1 MKLQRLTALDINVLA
16 GELNHKLTGCI
27 IDNVISRANTIYFKV
42 SDIVLRFHVF
52 SGSPYLF
59 LADQI
64 PEGRNWL
71 SAIRKGKIKSVCQ
84 KQFDRLIIFEV
95 VVFDNLGKRKN
106 FRICFEFFKNGNIL
120 LLDGNDKILESRRRS
135 VKKREKY
142 TLTKLK
148 GFNVL
153 EYQKNQILAHHDIEK
168 IRSLNLLPYSDLI
181 DQNSPALV
189 KYIFDQIEN
198 PSPHIIKN
206 QENTISGYSF
216 YGPPFAGSFAGE
228 KMPGLLEAITSY
240 VESNIVSK
248 STKQTDFKKRL
259 QKANKKL
266 KAIKE
271 ELEEAKKFEAYRQ
284 FGDIILANIGSLK
297 KGEKKYLLS
306 NPYSAQ
312 QEQVEIPAEPA
323 LSPEKNAELYFDK
336 ARKFESSIPI
346 LKKRFDRQENEVAR
360 LKDHA
365 TNQIVVGKIDEIETG
380 KKSFKKVRLPFRH
393 YELIAGWHIYIGK
406 SATSNDE
413 LTFSFAKKDDIWFHA
428 WQAAGSHLILRRPE
442 KGAVPD
448 KNILLKAASIAA
460 YFSKAKH
467 SSKAPVI
474 YTEVRYVRRIRKA
487 AGKVNVTKEKQLM
500 VTPLEPNAV
509 ISKQRS
515 I

>member
-71 SAIRKGKIKSVCQ
+71 SAIRKGKIKSVSQ

-153 EYQKNQILAHHDIEK
+153 EYEKNQILAHHDIEK

-206 QENTISGYSF
+206 QENTISGYSL
-216 YGPPFAGSFAGE
+216 PFAGSFAGE

-248 STKQTDFKKRL
+248 STKQTDFTKRL

-266 KAIKE
+266 KTIKE

-336 ARKFESSIPI
+336 E
-346 LKKRFDRQENEVAR
+346 
-360 LKDHA
+360 DHA

-442 KGAVPD
+442 KRAVPD